1 MLQVKKVL
9 SNCFKYGKVGHLVQ
23 IWEQINEKKRREMC
37 KKTKENNQELEE
49 YNEEDVVKKSRDSS
63 NMVSNL
69 ELLGDATVKDDKSRY
84 YLGNDGSEMEDSYI
98 DSTVESERD
107 YWVCL

>member
-1 MLQVKKVL
+1 MQ
-9 SNCFKYGKVGHLVQ
+9 
-23 IWEQINEKKRREMC
+23 

>member
-1 MLQVKKVL
+1 MQ
-9 SNCFKYGKVGHLVQ
+9 
-23 IWEQINEKKRREMC
+23 

-49 YNEEDVVKKSRDSS
+49 YNEEEVVKKLRDSS

-69 ELLGDATVKDDKSRY
+69 EMLGDTTVKDDKSRY
-84 YLGNDGSEMEDSYI
+84 YSGNDGSEMEDSSI
-98 DSTVESERD
+98 DSTLESERD